1 MIDDL
6 AGSEKIPPILAE
18 RYLVLI
24 IHVIEKDGNTG
35 LPRHFVPRKDT
46 DHCGS
51 FNLEMELQ
59 D

>member
-1 MIDDL
+1 MIWPE
-6 AGSEKIPPILAE
+6 AKKIRPILAE
-18 RYLVLI
+18 RHLILI

-46 DHCGS
+46 DPCGS